1 MTEFLQLTF
10 WDITYLNWG
19 LFILFIALSLLFKR
33 LITNQLAKLVLKLT
47 RKWSSQYSADL
58 FKRLMIQPI
67 KGIVTCMLLFVAMTR
82 LLPKIDEIIVFKGL
96 KRAAK
101 DANETS
107 INISALS
114 LFDVLYTLYLIFII
128 YYLFLLM
135 SRLMEMII
143 KIKIKNAVLQKD
155 RSRQQILPLMKDI
168 LKVVIWVFGF
178 VILLGVV
185 FDVNVAALFAGLGI
199 GGVAIAF
206 AAKESLENLIAS
218 FMVLVDK
225 PFTIGDWIK
234 IDGTE
239 GVIEKVG
246 FRSSRLRTFD
256 KSLIIIPN
264 RKLIDTKLENFS
276 ERGTR
281 RVVQTVGCTYGVSE
295 ARITEFIENTKKE
308 IETIDGVLP
317 GASVSLDAFAET
329 QMNLGIVYF
338 VKVDAN
344 IDFGEVKEKV
354 NFRVYENMYKYLGG
368 FAYPTSIQLNQSP
381 INEVSN

>member
-1 MTEFLQLTF
+1 
-10 WDITYLNWG
+10 
-19 LFILFIALSLLFKR
+19 
-33 LITNQLAKLVLKLT
+33 
-47 RKWSSQYSADL
+47 
-58 FKRLMIQPI
+58 MIQPI

-107 INISALS
+107 LNISALS

-143 KIKIKNAVLQKD
+143 KIRIKNAVLQKD

-317 GASVSLDAFAET
+317 GASISLDAFAES

-344 IDFGEVKEKV
+344 IDFGQVKEKV

>member
-19 LFILFIALSLLFKR
+19 LFILFIVLSLLFKR
-33 LITNQLAKLVLKLT
+33 LITNQLARLVIKLT

-107 INISALS
+107 LNISALS

-143 KIKIKNAVLQKD
+143 KIRIKNAVLQKD

-317 GASVSLDAFAET
+317 GVSVSLDAFAES